1 MKRVLTIAGSD
12 SGGGAGI
19 QADLKTFERY
29 GVFGMSALTL
39 ITAQNTLGVT
49 ALQMLPTELLQA
61 QVRAVVSDLGT
72 DAVKTGALGTAE
84 MVQTVVGLVDD
95 ELAGVALV
103 VDPVIVSR
111 RGHVLVTPETIDAMR
126 TLLMPR
132 ASIVTPNL
140 HEAAALSSLPVESLS
155 DMRRAADRLL
165 ALGARAVLVKG
176 GALNESEAAADVL
189 ATPKGQVV
197 LTRPRLS
204 RAHTHG
210 TGCSLAAAI
219 AAGLARGLDLSAS
232 VSMAKDWV
240 HAAIAAAPGLG
251 QGNGPLRHRAGEL
264 LWD

>member
-1 MKRVLTIAGSD
+1 MRRALTIAGSD

-29 GVFGMSALTL
+29 GVFGTSALTL

-49 ALQMLPTELLQA
+49 ALQMLPAELVEA
-61 QVRAVVSDLGT
+61 QVRAVVSDLGA
-72 DAVKTGALGTAE
+72 DVIKTGALGTAE
-84 MVQTVVGLVDD
+84 MVHTVVGLVDN
-95 ELAGVALV
+95 ELAGRALV

-126 TLLMPR
+126 TLLMTR

-140 HEAAALSSLPVESLS
+140 HEAAALTDLSVASLE
-155 DMRRAADRLL
+155 DMRRAADQLL
-165 ALGARAVLVKG
+165 QLGARAALVKG
-176 GALNESEAAADVL
+176 GALNDPDVAEDVL
-189 ATPKGQVV
+189 ATADGQVV
-197 LTRPRLS
+197 LTRPRLG

-219 AAGLARGLDLSAS
+219 AAGLARGLELEAA
-232 VSMAKDWV
+232 VTLAKDWV

-251 QGNGPLRHRAGEL
+251 QGNGPLSHRAGVL
-264 LWD
+264 PWD

>member
-1 MKRVLTIAGSD
+1 MKRALTIAGSD

-49 ALQMLPTELLQA
+49 ALQMLPTELVEA
-61 QVRAVVSDLGT
+61 QVRAVMSDLGA
-72 DAVKTGALGTAE
+72 DAVKTGALGTAQ
-84 MVQTVVGLVDD
+84 MVQTVAGLVDN

-126 TLLMPR
+126 TLLMTR

-140 HEAAALSSLPVESLS
+140 HEAAALTSLPVTSLS
-155 DMRRAADRLL
+155 DMQRAANRLL
-165 ALGARAVLVKG
+165 ELGARAVLVKG
-176 GALNESEAAADVL
+176 GALDESEVAEDVL
-189 ATPKGQVV
+189 ATAAGQVV
-197 LTRPRLS
+197 LSRPRLS

-219 AAGLARGLDLSAS
+219 AAGLARGLELSAA
-232 VSMAKDWV
+232 VTLAKDWV

-251 QGNGPLRHRAGEL
+251 QGNGPILHRAGTL
-264 LWD
+264 PWD